1 MTGFSKATEQ
11 GEVSEDT
18 DFLGSK
24 GRGAGVGAFFPPLAM
39 WSLFAATGFGI
50 AGFVVSPT
58 GEVHDSVLWLIA
70 QFLLFTSGALGLGAV
85 AQSINNNMRKVDQK
99 ISRLDANT
107 RKSYDEDSDSA
118 VKRE

>member
-1 MTGFSKATEQ
+1 MEEKEVITHPKAHWYDRDNLVLFS
-11 GEVSEDT
+11 
-18 DFLGSK
+18 
-24 GRGAGVGAFFPPLAM
+24 AM
-39 WSLFAATGFGI
+39 WSLFAATGFGV
-50 AGFVVSPT
+50 AGFIVSPT
-58 GEVHDSVLWLIA
+58 GELHDSVLWLIA

>member
-1 MTGFSKATEQ
+1 MEEKEVNTHPKAAHWYDRDNLVLFS
-11 GEVSEDT
+11 
-18 DFLGSK
+18 
-24 GRGAGVGAFFPPLAM
+24 AM

-50 AGFVVSPT
+50 AGFIVSPT

-99 ISRLDANT
+99 ISRLNNNT

>member
-1 MTGFSKATEQ
+1 MEEKEVITHPKAHWYDRDNLVLFS
-11 GEVSEDT
+11 
-18 DFLGSK
+18 
-24 GRGAGVGAFFPPLAM
+24 AM

-50 AGFVVSPT
+50 AGFIVSPT

-99 ISRLDANT
+99 ISRLNNNT